1 MPHISIS
8 LYKGR
13 NKLELETISKII
25 ETSLVEK
32 LAWKPEDISVSIE
45 ELDRE
50 NFIERV
56 NKKCE
61 NDKLFIGSALI
72 K

>member
-13 NKLELETISKII
+13 DKLELENISKAL
-25 ETSLVEK
+25 EESLVEK
-32 LAWKPEDISVSIE
+32 LAWKSEDISVSIE
-45 ELDRE
+45 ELDRD

-61 NDKLFIGSALI
+61 NDKLFIESALI